1 MYLAP
6 STVNNTKGNSVFE
19 IDLLPTGDMTFK
31 KSNGKGQFVNVAT
44 TKDMMAVLGA
54 TTKGGELNTEDC
66 YGYCLE
72 LFIPWEYM
80 DKFDLNV
87 AAMKESYVY
96 VDPAHITSFNY
107 AGTNMDVDR
116 YWYFFAQENGASW
129 NNVYQYFRFDGKGVQ
144 GTVPVEF
151 ESGEHYTVEGANSAI
166 PGMKMNVTITPD
178 AGYALKSILING
190 EEYIQEAAF
199 NADGSVTLRERVVA
213 EGMKLSVEA
222 EAITEGNKTLTG
234 TVIANKMGGDDLKN
248 ITASYK
254 GPTGEKPLE
263 LDKDGNFTLTDLKQ
277 GLYTILLEKA
287 GYQKLSRSIYVNRDM
302 KVVLPL
308 EYDLFEASAYG
319 WVLDDQNEGILHKFG
334 GDGQLLTKDLYDQFT
349 VSATFR
355 FDEALTENGDFGSFQ
370 EQRKGFQIAFDNGKI
385 WHIDLL
391 KQDGKFYVQYAKHSG
406 DNSLTGWKKVYE
418 LTERE
423 VERYTG
429 DGIALSIKRAGK
441 YANVYLDGKLIA
453 QEIFDNEYMNRKA
466 QVGFEAWTA
475 NREIMEVPFRIQ
487 PTVNVALHNT
497 FFKMKDGWDVSG
509 QYHGVIAKTGNAG
522 KRLTFINKYV
532 NLDLTVTARDY
543 PNSTDKEGVY
553 PRTDILFEFDNG
565 KQMSFG
571 ITTDGKTARV
581 QSMYDA
587 AAADKYVNTG
597 WQTWGNLT
605 DEELAQLQNGGV
617 AFRVVRYGTEVTL
630 YVGDRMVAVAD
641 LTANNS
647 GITAGTPAK
656 VNIRHYDDAGV
667 RVEIPF
673 KVSTTFDLVN
683 VTTGD
688 NLAAEKQQYFAGD
701 TVKITAKDDSN
712 YISSLQVNG
721 KDVTVNFD
729 GTYSFVAAEKEY
741 SVTGNVAKSIFKP
754 DSQWDILQQNAGV
767 ISIPERTGSYASIY
781 TSDSTYRDASI
792 LVQDLNPTASSGKG
806 NYQMQIRFILANGK
820 EYQIRLHNTNK
831 VDTYEIQSMGGT
843 NCITGWKWHVN
854 LTPEQAAKLRSEGVE
869 FRVAMVDTDA
879 RMYIDDVE
887 VATYSLASG
896 GITADTTAQ
905 IRFMTYGNTGVRN
918 LKLPFELGGAPKTAT
933 VSIASG
939 IENGTITTGKK
950 DSVAIAGEKIT
961 VTATP
966 DAGYNLNELS
976 VTKDGKAVD
985 LGDVSVPGGSYSF
998 VTEEGSYTVEGQFAK
1013 PVFYI
1018 GTGSNDID
1026 DKWDFV
1032 QQYNGKVKVSR
1043 AGTYAR
1049 LYTTEKTYRS
1059 VSVTVNDFTPTFA
1072 ADGKGNFKMQVYF
1085 NFGSAGQFQIRLHN
1099 ENTDSKYKVQKMGN
1113 TFSSGWSAWYTL
1125 TDAEVDQLQNG
1136 SGVNFRVALEGS
1148 KAVAYLNGAK
1158 VGEIDLSGKVDAS
1171 TTAQIILIMYG
1182 NNGQTFEIPFTLG

>member
-1 MYLAP
+1 
-6 STVNNTKGNSVFE
+6 
-19 IDLLPTGDMTFK
+19 
-31 KSNGKGQFVNVAT
+31 
-44 TKDMMAVLGA
+44 
-54 TTKGGELNTEDC
+54 
-66 YGYCLE
+66 
-72 LFIPWEYM
+72 
-80 DKFDLNV
+80 
-87 AAMKESYVY
+87 
-96 VDPAHITSFNY
+96 
-107 AGTNMDVDR
+107 
-116 YWYFFAQENGASW
+116 
-129 NNVYQYFRFDGKGVQ
+129 
-144 GTVPVEF
+144 
-151 ESGEHYTVEGANSAI
+151 
-166 PGMKMNVTITPD
+166 
-178 AGYALKSILING
+178 
-190 EEYIQEAAF
+190 
-199 NADGSVTLRERVVA
+199 
-213 EGMKLSVEA
+213 
-222 EAITEGNKTLTG
+222 
-234 TVIANKMGGDDLKN
+234 
-248 ITASYK
+248 
-254 GPTGEKPLE
+254 
-263 LDKDGNFTLTDLKQ
+263 
-277 GLYTILLEKA
+277 
-287 GYQKLSRSIYVNRDM
+287 
-302 KVVLPL
+302 
-308 EYDLFEASAYG
+308 
-319 WVLDDQNEGILHKFG
+319 
-334 GDGQLLTKDLYDQFT
+334 
-349 VSATFR
+349 
-355 FDEALTENGDFGSFQ
+355 
-370 EQRKGFQIAFDNGKI
+370 
-385 WHIDLL
+385 
-391 KQDGKFYVQYAKHSG
+391 
-406 DNSLTGWKKVYE
+406 
-418 LTERE
+418 
-423 VERYTG
+423 
-429 DGIALSIKRAGK
+429 
-441 YANVYLDGKLIA
+441 
-453 QEIFDNEYMNRKA
+453 
-466 QVGFEAWTA
+466 
-475 NREIMEVPFRIQ
+475 
-487 PTVNVALHNT
+487 VALYNT

-509 QYHGVIAKTGNAG
+509 QYHGVIAKTGSGG

-532 NLDLTVTARDY
+532 NLDLTVTARDC

-641 LTANNS
+641 LTTNNS

-683 VTTGD
+683 VTTGN

-712 YISSLQVNG
+712 YISSLKVNG
-721 KDVTVNFD
+721 KDATVNFD

-792 LVQDLNPTASSGKG
+792 LVQDLNPTTSSGKG

-869 FRVAMVDTDA
+869 FRVAMVGTDA

-966 DAGYNLNELS
+966 DAGCNLNELS

-985 LGDVSVPGGSYSF
+985 LGDVSVSGGSYTFTVEEGKYVIDGEFTSRIFLDTEYFDLKQQHEGVVTLLAGSTKARTLKTEANTYGDIAVTVRDYEKGTFKTEFHFTFTNGKTFQIRLDNEKGYYRVQNMAAGIINSWPTVYKLDDAQSAKVTSEAGIEFRVAIIGSYAKVYLDGTEVGTLDLSAGISKETAQIAVVFYGNDGVQNIKIPYTLSSGPATAIIQTAAQNGTVVVDKTVCTAGETVTVTAAPAEGYNLTSLTVKKDGQVVKTFETEFTGGSYSF

-1072 ADGKGNFKMQVYF
+1072 SDGKGNFKMQVYF
-1085 NFGSAGQFQIRLHN
+1085 DFGSAGQFQIRLHN

-1148 KAVAYLNGAK
+1148 KAVAYINGAK